1 MCLYFMTLKVNKKI
15 GLIKQRLLENLP
27 GFGSQKKMAVIK
39 VNKLIELAFK
49 VPSNPKPSA
58 VSIVLFP
65 YKDDIGFFLT
75 ERTHTVDHHKGQISF
90 PGGAQDK
97 NETLME
103 TSLRETKEE
112 IGIDSDLELIGTL
125 SSLYTPVSD
134 FLIHPYIWY
143 ADSIPETTLN
153 NNEVSNI
160 FTIPLND
167 LLDNQIVGTMPKQI
181 KGVNINVPC
190 FHFSNCNCWG
200 ATAMILSEFKDIL
213 KNL

>member
-1 MCLYFMTLKVNKKI
+1 MCLYFMTLKLNKKI
-15 GLIKQRLLENLP
+15 GLIKQRLSEDLP

-75 ERTHTVDHHKGQISF
+75 ERTHTVDHHKGQISL

-112 IGIDSDLELIGTL
+112 IGVDDDLELVGTL
-125 SSLYTPVSD
+125 SPLYTPVSD
-134 FLIHPYIWY
+134 FLIHPYVWY
-143 ADSIPETTLN
+143 ASSKPKTVLN
-153 NNEVSNI
+153 PDEVSDIYTISCNELMHQQTLG
-160 FTIPLND
+160 TIP
-167 LLDNQIVGTMPKQI
+167 KQFKSI
-181 KGVNINVPC
+181 SYDAPC
-190 FHFSNCNCWG
+190 FQFIQCNCWG
-200 ATAMILSEFKDIL
+200 ATAMILSEFKDCL
-213 KNL
+213 LET